1 MSNELRIRLV
11 LFAVAAALASAATA
25 HTDGPHGGTDNESTY
40 AVIGDVKL
48 SLAGSD
54 KPVKDASKVVVWLSP
69 HDQVPSAQSPPKK
82 YRMVQHNKMFE
93 PALLVVPVGSMV
105 DFPNLDPWFHNV
117 FSLYQG
123 KRFDLGLYE
132 AGAHKEIRF
141 DREGA
146 AYIFCNIHPEMA
158 AVIMTVDS
166 QWYAVSDKAGRVSIQ
181 NVPAGKY
188 TLHIWYDNATPQAL
202 SAQERPVDIEV
213 DNVNLPVISIPVTQ
227 HSIEKHKNKYGRD
240 YDSKA
245 GATDYE
251 N

>member
-1 MSNELRIRLV
+1 MNRLEIR
-11 LFAVAAALASAATA
+11 FAVLAIALASAT
-25 HTDGPHGGTDNESTY
+25 
-40 AVIGDVKL
+40 IGQTNNLEEKPSDENPTQVTGEVKL
-48 SLAGSD
+48 SLPGSD
-54 KPVKDASKVVVWLSP
+54 KPVKDASKVVVWLRP
-69 HDQVPSAQSPPKK
+69 QVEERPVQAPVPQK

-93 PALLVVPVGSMV
+93 PSFLVVPVGSLV

-146 AYIFCNIHPEMA
+146 SYIFCNIHPEMA

-166 QWYAVSDKAGRVSIQ
+166 EFYGVSDKAGRVSIP
-181 NVPAGKY
+181 NVPPGKY
-188 TLHIWYDNATPQAL
+188 ILHVWYENAAPQAL
-202 SAQERPVDIEV
+202 SALDKPVDIGGSSV
-213 DNVNLPVISIPVTQ
+213 QDLPAISVQ
-227 HSIEKHKNKYGRD
+227 VSRHSTEKHKNKYGRD

>member
-1 MSNELRIRLV
+1 MTNRLGIP
-11 LFAVAAALASAATA
+11 LAALVISLASAA
-25 HTDGPHGGTDNESTY
+25 
-40 AVIGDVKL
+40 IGQTSNVGRTPPDENQTKVTGEVKL
-48 SLAGSD
+48 SLVGSD
-54 KPVKDASKVVVWLSP
+54 KPVKDASKVVVWLKP
-69 HDQVPSAQSPPKK
+69 QHEGRPAQTPIAQK
-82 YRMVQHNKMFE
+82 YRIVQHNKMFE
-93 PALLVVPVGSMV
+93 PSFLVVPVGSLV

-146 AYIFCNIHPEMA
+146 SYIFCNIHPEMA
-158 AVIMTVDS
+158 AIIMTVDS
-166 QWYAVSDKAGRVSIQ
+166 EFYAVSDKAGRVSIP
-181 NVPAGKY
+181 NVPVGRY
-188 TLHIWYDNATPQAL
+188 ILHVWYENATSQAL
-202 SAQERPVDIEV
+202 SASDRLVDIEGNGV
-213 DNVNLPVISIPVTQ
+213 QDLPAISLKVTQ
-227 HSIEKHKNKYGRD
+227 NSAEKHKNKYGRD